1 MVVLIGL
8 HHSRDVTDAQ
18 VGPAVRLVAL
28 LRETEVEHG
37 IDALVEEA
45 KSGYGLEPDW
55 MRATVGACQ
64 EKAVELA
71 EILT

>member
-1 MVVLIGL
+1 M
-8 HHSRDVTDAQ
+8 
-18 VGPAVRLVAL
+18 AL
-28 LRETEVEHG
+28 FKRKADRSQG
-37 IDALVEEA
+37 
-45 KSGYGLEPDW
+45 KLEPDW